1 MAEEGATL
9 VFGMRKW
16 SSTGIEGH
24 VHEHVAEKDNNSR
37 RAKRVSEKQKP
48 STISGTFITL
58 QSVGK
63 DLRNIKITSF
73 GSESERISTNS
84 NKANFF

>member
-24 VHEHVAEKDNNSR
+24 VHEHIAEKDNSR
-37 RAKRVSEKQKP
+37 RAKRVSGKKKP
-48 STISGTFITL
+48 STITGTFITL
-58 QSVGK
+58 QSVVK
-63 DLRNIKITSF
+63 ELRKQKNNRNNINQF
-73 GSESERISTNS
+73 E
-84 NKANFF
+84 